1 MNELLDAPWWVITL
15 FVIGILATIGVLI
28 TMFFTLGRRPRK
40 TWAEDV
46 PAVDTEEFLLT
57 ASGMINAPLQ
67 RGGTTELLNNG
78 DEYFP
83 RILED
88 FRNAQKNINF
98 SAYIWEPGKC
108 SEIFFAT
115 LIERAKAGVEVR
127 VLLDGMGGF
136 RTPREG
142 IKQLRA
148 AGGIVKRFRPFHLGK
163 ISRFYKRNHRRAI
176 VIDGSIGYTGG
187 AAVGD
192 KWLGNASNAK
202 EWRDIMV
209 RCTGCL
215 AVNLQSAF
223 SAPWAFVTGEIL
235 TGADFYPDFAPKLAN
250 ADNEPATPSPEKKKP
265 EIRHINVVSSPSGEE
280 HPLRVFFILTFLA
293 ARKRLWIT
301 TPYFVPDKHTR
312 KSVALRAQAGVDVR
326 ILLPD
331 SHTDAVPIRLASH
344 SYYEE
349 LLSAGVR
356 IYEYKKTM
364 IHTKSIVVDDDWSVV
379 GSANMDIRS
388 KELNQENVLGIL
400 DPDLAMTLAGTFERD
415 LQDAQEITLADWQKR
430 SIIQR
435 LKERLCVLFAE
446 QY

>member
-1 MNELLDAPWWVITL
+1 MKELAEAPWWVITL
-15 FVIGILATIGVLI
+15 VVIGIVECISVILTA
-28 TMFFTLGRRPRK
+28 FFALGRRPQK
-40 TWAEDV
+40 TWARTVPSVDSED
-46 PAVDTEEFLLT
+46 FLLT

-67 RGGTTELLNNG
+67 GGGSTELLNNG
-78 DEYFP
+78 DEFFP

-88 FRNAQKNINF
+88 FRNARKNINF

-108 SEIFFAT
+108 SDMFFET
-115 LIERAKAGVEVR
+115 LIERAKAGVQVR
-127 VLLDGMGGF
+127 VLLDGMGGL
-136 RTPREG
+136 RTPRKG
-142 IKQLRA
+142 IKALRA
-148 AGGIVKRFRPFHLGK
+148 AGGTVKRFRPFHLGQ

-176 VIDGSIGYTGG
+176 VIDGRIGYTGG

-192 KWLGNASNAK
+192 KWLGNADSD
-202 EWRDIMV
+202 EHWRDIMV

-223 SAPWAFVTGEIL
+223 SAPWAYVTGEIL
-235 TGADFYPDFAPKLAN
+235 TGPDFYPDFGPQDEGNAPKKSSTEN
-250 ADNEPATPSPEKKKP
+250 ARPR
-265 EIRHINVVSSPSGEE
+265 IRHINVVSAPSAEE
-280 HPLRVFFILTFLA
+280 HPLRLFFILSFLA

-312 KSVALRAQAGVDVR
+312 LSVATRAKAGVDVR

-349 LLSAGVR
+349 LLTAGVR
-356 IYEYKKTM
+356 VYEYRKTM
-364 IHTKSIVVDDDWSVV
+364 IHSKSVVVDDDWSIV

-400 DPDLAMTLAGTFERD
+400 DTNLAQTLARTFERD
-415 LQDAQEITLADWQKR
+415 LLDAREITLEEWRKR
-430 SIIQR
+430 SPIEHV
-435 LKERLCVLFAE
+435 KERFCVLFAE